1 MIVETRQCAV
11 SKATFIPIVETE
23 IIIICIVSFFAG
35 FIDSIAGGGGL
46 IQTPAIL
53 VLFPQY
59 PVATLLGTTKIPSLS
74 GTMFSAY
81 LYSKKVEVNF
91 RIFIFLIPAAFAGA
105 FLGSWA
111 ITLIEDDFIKP
122 AILLILTLVAIYTFL
137 NKNLGETTSRKV
149 IIRKQ
154 IIIGSLFGFIIGFY
168 DGMIGPGT
176 GSFFILAFIVFLGF
190 DFLTAAANAKML
202 NVATNLA
209 SIVLFASTGNILY
222 QLAIPMAICNVCGA
236 FLGTKLAL
244 LKGNKFVRAFFL
256 IVVAAT
262 IIRFAIGIF

>member
-1 MIVETRQCAV
+1 MEAEIV
-11 SKATFIPIVETE
+11 
-23 IIIICIVSFFAG
+23 IICIVSFFAG

-53 VLFPQY
+53 LLFPQF

-91 RIFIFLIPAAFAGA
+91 RIFTILIPAAFAGA
-105 FLGSWA
+105 FLGSWV

-122 AILLILTLVAIYTFL
+122 AILVILTLVAIYTFL
-137 NKNLGETTSRKV
+137 NKSLGETTYRKTE
-149 IIRKQ
+149 IRKQ
-154 IIIGSLFGFIIGFY
+154 MIIGSLFGFVIGFY

-190 DFLTAAANAKML
+190 DFLTASANAKML
-202 NVATNLA
+202 NVATNIA
-209 SIVLFASTGNILY
+209 SIALFASTGNILY
-222 QLAIPMAICNVCGA
+222 RLAIPMAICNVCGA

-244 LKGNKFVRAFFL
+244 LKGNKFIRAFFL
-256 IVVAAT
+256 IVVVAT
-262 IIRFAIGIF
+262 IMRFAYEIY

>member
-1 MIVETRQCAV
+1 VEAEIV
-11 SKATFIPIVETE
+11 
-23 IIIICIVSFFAG
+23 IICIVSFFAG

-53 VLFPQY
+53 LLFPQF

-91 RIFIFLIPAAFAGA
+91 RIFTILIPAAFAGA
-105 FLGSWA
+105 FLGSWV

-122 AILLILTLVAIYTFL
+122 AILVILTLVAIYTFL
-137 NKNLGETTSRKV
+137 NKSLGETTYRKTE
-149 IIRKQ
+149 IRKQ
-154 IIIGSLFGFIIGFY
+154 MIIGSLFGFVIGFY

-202 NVATNLA
+202 NVATNIA
-209 SIVLFASTGNILY
+209 SIALFASTGNILY
-222 QLAIPMAICNVCGA
+222 RLAIPMAICNVCGA

-244 LKGNKFVRAFFL
+244 LKGNKFIRAFFL
-256 IVVAAT
+256 IVVVAT
-262 IIRFAIGIF
+262 IMRFAIEIFQ

>member
-1 MIVETRQCAV
+1 MEAEIV
-11 SKATFIPIVETE
+11 
-23 IIIICIVSFFAG
+23 IICIVSFFAG

-53 VLFPQY
+53 LLFPQF

-91 RIFIFLIPAAFAGA
+91 RIFTILIPAAFAGA
-105 FLGSWA
+105 FLGSWV

-122 AILLILTLVAIYTFL
+122 AILVILTLVAIYTFL
-137 NKNLGETTSRKV
+137 NKSLGETTYRKTE
-149 IIRKQ
+149 IRKQ
-154 IIIGSLFGFIIGFY
+154 MIIGSLFGFVIGFY

-202 NVATNLA
+202 NVATNIA
-209 SIVLFASTGNILY
+209 SIALFASTGNILY
-222 QLAIPMAICNVCGA
+222 RLAIPMAICNVCGA

-244 LKGNKFVRAFFL
+244 LKGNKFIRAFFL
-256 IVVAAT
+256 IVVVAT
-262 IIRFAIGIF
+262 IMRFAIEIFQ